1 MDNILVLCIGNICRS
16 PIAEGL
22 LKQAFPEKNIYS
34 AGLGALVGRPADPP
48 AVKISEEHGLD
59 ITAHRAQAIS
69 SVLVN
74 QADLILTMDLEQKRH
89 VESHYPSARGKVF
102 RLCEFKKMDVADP
115 YREGYASFQ
124 AAYAL
129 IREGVDVM
137 VRRLAKMDEMAV
149 A

>member
-22 LKQAFPEKNIYS
+22 LKQAFPEKNITS
-34 AGLGALVGRPADPP
+34 AGLGALVGHPADPS

-59 ITAHRAQAIS
+59 VTDHRAQAIS

-74 QADLILTMDLEQKRH
+74 QADLILTMDMEQKRH

-102 RLCEFKKMDVADP
+102 RLCEFKQMDVADP
-115 YREGYASFQ
+115 YREGYESFRK
-124 AAYAL
+124 AYAL
-129 IREGVDVM
+129 INEGVDVM
-137 VRRLAKMDEMAV
+137 VRRLTKIDETAMA
-149 A
+149 